1 MQIRLVFNFGPSIAT
16 TAVFDFPELGSNLE
30 NWQNCAK
37 LAEIAIEFEPLS
49 FYAKKWKKIRKF
61 STI

>member
-49 FYAKKWKKIRKF
+49 SAAKN
-61 STI
+61 